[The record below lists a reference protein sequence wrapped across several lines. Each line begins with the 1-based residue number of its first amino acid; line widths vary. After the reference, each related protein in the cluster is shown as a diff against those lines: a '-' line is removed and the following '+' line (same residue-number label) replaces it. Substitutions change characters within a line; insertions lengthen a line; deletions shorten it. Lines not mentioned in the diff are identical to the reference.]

1 LNYLEKYHFW
11 LENEYF
17 DEQAK
22 EELRAL
28 AGNEEEIKD
37 RFYKDLEFGTGGL
50 RGKIGMGTNRMN
62 IYTVSR
68 ATQGLADY
76 LIDKAR
82 EQKGSQQYLNRGVVI
97 AHDCRHKSREFSETI
112 ALVLNANNI
121 KTYLFEDVRPTPE
134 LSFAVRYLHAI
145 AGIVVTASHNPPEY
159 NGYKVY
165 GPDGGQII
173 PEIADKVIAH
183 INRIKDYSLIKKLDH
198 PAAVQKGL
206 FNIIGS
212 EVDEVYLR
220 KVKELAIRDKDRIE
234 IDKNIKI
241 VYTPLHG
248 AGNIPIRKILKERGF
263 TNVFVV
269 EEQVQPDPDFSTVES
284 PNPEYPA
291 AFELAIKLGSQVGAE
306 ILIAT
311 DPDAD
316 RIGLAVRNPNYSV
329 NKNVGQA
336 SRLSG
341 IDSRF
346 RGNDIE
352 EGGNDREEEG
362 NDREEEGNDR
372 EEEGNDREEEGNDR
386 EEEGNDREEEGNDRE
401 EEGNDIGGWL
411 PCLSFPR
418 KRESSNLSLRA
429 PAGSEAISYT
439 VLNGNQVGILLLYYI
454 LSSKKELNQLPPN
467 GFIVKTVV
475 TSDMSKVIADSFGVD
490 TYETLTGFKFICN
503 MEKNVQEKEGKEFL
517 FGYEESIGYLTG
529 DFVRDKDAVI
539 SAMFIAEMTAYYL
552 KNGLN
557 LLQVL
562 EDLYQKYGY
571 YEEDQHS
578 IYLEGAEGEKKI
590 AEIMEAFRKK
600 LPEVKDME
608 MVRIEDY
615 ETGKSYDLKLKKTS
629 SITLARSNVLK
640 IIFSDGSWYVLRP
653 SGTEPKIKLYLSFNA
668 KTKKEAQ
675 QKVHLSKSTILQKIN
690 SIINPA

>member
-1 LNYLEKYHFW
+1 MHYLEKYNFW
-11 LENEYF
+11 LKNKHF
-17 DEQAK
+17 SDEAK

-37 RFYKDLEFGTGGL
+37 RFYKDLQFGTGGL
-50 RGKIGMGTNRMN
+50 RGKIAMGTNRMN

-76 LIDKAR
+76 LI
-82 EQKGSQQYLNRGVVI
+82 EESQKQLHPQEYLNRGVVI
-97 AHDCRHKSREFSETI
+97 AHDCRHKSREFTETT

-121 KTYLFEDVRPTPE
+121 KAYIFEDVRPTPE

-145 AGIVVTASHNPPEY
+145 AGIVITASHNPPEY

-165 GPDGGQII
+165 GSDGGQII
-173 PEIADKVIAH
+173 PEIADKVITH

-198 PAAVQKGL
+198 STAVQKGL
-206 FNIIGS
+206 FNIIS
-212 EVDEVYLR
+212 PEVDEVYLR
-220 KVKELAIRDKDRIE
+220 KIKELAIRNDNQ
-234 IDKNIKI
+234 IDKTIRI

-291 AFELAIKLGSQVGAE
+291 TFDMAIKIGSQPQVNAE

-311 DPDAD
+311 DPDSD
-316 RIGLAVRNPNYSV
+316 RIGLAVKRASHSSSPNCRGRIHPTRNNLY
-329 NKNVGQA
+329 
-336 SRLSG
+336 
-341 IDSRF
+341 
-346 RGNDIE
+346 
-352 EGGNDREEEG
+352 
-362 NDREEEGNDR
+362 
-372 EEEGNDREEEGNDR
+372 
-386 EEEGNDREEEGNDRE
+386 
-401 EEGNDIGGWL
+401 L
-411 PCLSFPR
+411 PV
-418 KRESSNLSLRA
+418 E
-429 PAGSEAISYT
+429 YT
-439 VLNGNQVGILLLYYI
+439 ILNGNQVGILLLHYI

-467 GFIVKTVV
+467 GFIVKTIV
-475 TSDMSKVIADSFGVD
+475 TSDMSRIIADSFGVD

-503 MEKNVQEKEGKEFL
+503 MEKMVQEKEGKSFL

-539 SAMFIAEMTAYYL
+539 SAMLIAEMTAYYH

-562 EDLYQKYGY
+562 ENLYEKYSY
-571 YEEDQHS
+571 YEEYQHS

-590 AEIMEAFRKK
+590 VEIMEAFRKK
-600 LPEVKDME
+600 LPEVKDIE
-608 MVRIEDY
+608 IIRIEDY
-615 ETGKSYDLKLKKTS
+615 EIGKSYDLKLKKTS

-640 IIFSDGSWYVLRP
+640 MIFSDGSWYVLRP
-653 SGTEPKIKLYLSFNA
+653 SGTEPKIKIYLSFHA
-668 KTKKEAQ
+668 KTRKEAQ
-675 QKVHLSKSTILQKIN
+675 RKLSLVKAAISQKIN
-690 SIINPA
+690 SIISS

>member
-1 LNYLEKYHFW
+1 LHYLEKYNFW

-22 EELRAL
+22 KELRAL
-28 AGNEEEIKD
+28 ASNEEEIKD
-37 RFYKDLEFGTGGL
+37 RFYKDLQFGTGGL
-50 RGKIGMGTNRMN
+50 RGKIAMGTNRMN

-97 AHDCRHKSREFSETI
+97 AYDCRHKSREFAETT

-121 KTYLFEDVRPTPE
+121 KAYLFEDVRPTPE
-134 LSFAVRYLHAI
+134 LSFAVRHLNAV
-145 AGIVVTASHNPPEY
+145 AGIVITASHNPPEY

-173 PEIADKVIAH
+173 PEIADRVITH
-183 INRIKDYSLIKKLDH
+183 INQIKDYSLIKKLDRS
-198 PAAVQKGL
+198 AAVQKGM
-206 FNIIGS
+206 FNIIGP

-234 IDKNIKI
+234 IDKSIKI

-291 AFELAIKLGSQVGAE
+291 AFELAIKLGQKVNAE

-316 RIGLAVRNPNYSV
+316 RIGLAVRNPST
-329 NKNVGQA
+329 K
-336 SRLSG
+336 
-341 IDSRF
+341 
-346 RGNDIE
+346 
-352 EGGNDREEEG
+352 
-362 NDREEEGNDR
+362 
-372 EEEGNDREEEGNDR
+372 
-386 EEEGNDREEEGNDRE
+386 
-401 EEGNDIGGWL
+401 
-411 PCLSFPR
+411 
-418 KRESSNLSLRA
+418 
-429 PAGSEAISYT
+429 YT

-454 LSSKKELNQLPPN
+454 LSNKKELNQLPPN

-475 TSDMSKVIADSFGVD
+475 TSDMSRVIADSFGVD

-539 SAMFIAEMTAYYL
+539 SAMLIAEMAAYYL

-562 EDLYQKYGY
+562 EDLYKKYGY
-571 YEEDQHS
+571 YEEYQHS

-600 LPEVKDME
+600 LPEVKDIE
-608 MVRIEDY
+608 MTRIEDY
-615 ETGKSYDLKLKKTS
+615 EIGKSYDLKLKKTS
-629 SITLARSNVLK
+629 PITLARSNVLK

-653 SGTEPKIKLYLSFNA
+653 SGTEPKIKLYLSFHA
-668 KTKKEAQ
+668 KTRKEVQ
-675 QKVHLSKSTILQKIN
+675 QKVHLAKSTILQKIN
-690 SIINPA
+690 SIIKLPSHP

>member
-1 LNYLEKYHFW
+1 MNYLEKYHFW

-28 AGNEEEIKD
+28 DGNKEEIKD
-37 RFYKDLEFGTGGL
+37 RFYKDLQFGTGGL
-50 RGKIGMGTNRMN
+50 RGKIAMGTNRMN

-76 LIDKAR
+76 LIEKAR
-82 EQKGSQQYLNRGVVI
+82 EKKDSQQYLNRGVVI
-97 AHDCRHKSREFSETI
+97 AYDCRHKSREFAETT

-121 KTYLFEDVRPTPE
+121 KAYLFEDVRPTPE
-134 LSFAVRYLHAI
+134 LSFAVRHLNAV
-145 AGIVVTASHNPPEY
+145 AGIVITASHNPPEY

-173 PEIADKVIAH
+173 PEIADRVIAH
-183 INRIKDYSLIKKLDH
+183 INQIKDYSLIKKLNH
-198 PAAVQKGL
+198 PAAVKKGM
-206 FNIIGS
+206 FNIIGP

-269 EEQVQPDPDFSTVES
+269 EEQVQPDPNFSTVES

-291 AFELAIKLGSQVGAE
+291 AFELAIKLGQKVNAE

-316 RIGLAVRNPNYSV
+316 RIGLAVRNLTSSPS
-329 NKNVGQA
+329 
-336 SRLSG
+336 
-341 IDSRF
+341 
-346 RGNDIE
+346 
-352 EGGNDREEEG
+352 
-362 NDREEEGNDR
+362 
-372 EEEGNDREEEGNDR
+372 
-386 EEEGNDREEEGNDRE
+386 
-401 EEGNDIGGWL
+401 
-411 PCLSFPR
+411 LSFPR
-418 KRESSNLSLRA
+418 KRESTNSF
-429 PAGSEAISYT
+429 T
-439 VLNGNQVGILLLYYI
+439 VLNGNQVGILLLHYI

-475 TSDMSKVIADSFGVD
+475 TSDMSKVIADSFEVD

-503 MEKNVQEKEGKEFL
+503 MEKNVQEKEGKKFL

-539 SAMFIAEMTAYYL
+539 STMLIAEMAAYYL
-552 KNGLN
+552 KNELN

-562 EDLYQKYGY
+562 ENLYQKYGY
-571 YEEDQHS
+571 YEEYQHS

-615 ETGKSYDLKLKKTS
+615 EIGKSYDLKLKKTS
-629 SITLARSNVLK
+629 PLTLARSNVLK

-653 SGTEPKIKLYLSFNA
+653 SGTEPKIKLYLSFHA
-668 KTKKEAQ
+668 PSREEAQ
-675 QKVHLSKSTILQKIN
+675 QKLSLVKAAISQKIN
-690 SIINPA
+690 SIIKPN

>member
-1 LNYLEKYHFW
+1 MNYLEKYHFW

-28 AGNEEEIKD
+28 DGNEEEIKD
-37 RFYKDLEFGTGGL
+37 RFYKNLQFGTGGL
-50 RGKIGMGTNRMN
+50 RGKIAMGTNRMN

-76 LIDKAR
+76 LI
-82 EQKGSQQYLNRGVVI
+82 EESQKQPHPQNYLDRGVVI
-97 AHDCRHKSREFSETI
+97 AYDCRHKSREFSETI

-121 KTYLFEDVRPTPE
+121 KAYLFEDVRPTPE
-134 LSFAVRYLHAI
+134 LSFAVRHLHAI

-206 FNIIGS
+206 FNIIGP

-220 KVKELAIRDKDRIE
+220 KVKELAIREKDQ
-234 IDKNIKI
+234 IDTTIKI

-284 PNPEYPA
+284 PNPEYPVV
-291 AFELAIKLGSQVGAE
+291 FELAIKLGSQVGAE

-316 RIGLAVRNPNYSV
+316 RIGLAVRNPSPP
-329 NKNVGQA
+329 
-336 SRLSG
+336 S
-341 IDSRF
+341 
-346 RGNDIE
+346 
-352 EGGNDREEEG
+352 
-362 NDREEEGNDR
+362 
-372 EEEGNDREEEGNDR
+372 
-386 EEEGNDREEEGNDRE
+386 
-401 EEGNDIGGWL
+401 
-411 PCLSFPR
+411 PLSFPR
-418 KRESSNLSLRA
+418 KRESSNSF
-429 PAGSEAISYT
+429 T

-454 LSSKKELNQLPPN
+454 LSSKKELNQLPTN

-475 TSDMSKVIADSFGVD
+475 TSDMSRVIANSFGVD

-539 SAMFIAEMTAYYL
+539 SAMLIAEMAAYYL

-562 EDLYQKYGY
+562 EDLYKKYGY
-571 YEEDQHS
+571 YEEVQHS

-600 LPEVKDME
+600 LPEVEDIE

-615 ETGKSYDLKLKKTS
+615 EIGKSYDLKLKKTS
-629 SITLARSNVLK
+629 LITLARSNVLK
-640 IIFSDGSWYVLRP
+640 IIFYDGSWYVLRP
-653 SGTEPKIKLYLSFNA
+653 SGTEPKIKLYLSFHA
-668 KTKKEAQ
+668 PTKQEAQ
-675 QKVHLSKSTILQKIN
+675 QKLNLTKTTILQKIN
-690 SIINPA
+690 FIIKPA

>member
-1 LNYLEKYHFW
+1 MHYLEKYRFW
-11 LENEYF
+11 LKNKHF
-17 DEQAK
+17 SDEAK

-37 RFYKDLEFGTGGL
+37 RFYKDLQFGTGGL
-50 RGKIGMGTNRMN
+50 RGKIAMGTNRMN

-76 LIDKAR
+76 LIEKTR
-82 EQKGSQQYLNRGVVI
+82 EQKDSQQYLNRGVVI
-97 AHDCRHKSREFSETI
+97 TYDCRHKSREFAETT

-121 KTYLFEDVRPTPE
+121 KAYLFEDVRPTPE
-134 LSFAVRYLHAI
+134 LSFAVRHLHAI

-165 GPDGGQII
+165 GSDGGQII
-173 PEIADKVIAH
+173 PKIADRVITH
-183 INRIKDYSLIKKLDH
+183 INQIKDYSLIKRLDR

-206 FNIIGS
+206 FNIIGP

-284 PNPEYPA
+284 PNPEYPS
-291 AFELAIKLGSQVGAE
+291 AFELAIKLGQKVNAE

-316 RIGLAVRNPNYSV
+316 RIGLAVRNP
-329 NKNVGQA
+329 
-336 SRLSG
+336 
-341 IDSRF
+341 F
-346 RGNDIE
+346 RHCE
-352 EGGNDREEEG
+352 EQSD
-362 NDREEEGNDR
+362 
-372 EEEGNDREEEGNDR
+372 
-386 EEEGNDREEEGNDRE
+386 
-401 EEGNDIGGWL
+401 
-411 PCLSFPR
+411 
-418 KRESSNLSLRA
+418 
-429 PAGSEAISYT
+429 EAISYT

-475 TSDMSKVIADSFGVD
+475 TSDMSGAIADSFGVE

-539 SAMFIAEMTAYYL
+539 SAMLIAEMAAYYL
-552 KNGLN
+552 KNRLN

-571 YEEDQHS
+571 YEEYQHS

-590 AEIMEAFRKK
+590 AEIMKAFRKK
-600 LPEVKDME
+600 LPEVADIE
-608 MVRIEDY
+608 MIRIEDY
-615 ETGKSYDLKLKKTS
+615 EIGKSHDLKLKKTS
-629 SITLARSNVLK
+629 PLALARSDVLK

-653 SGTEPKIKLYLSFNA
+653 SGTEPKIKLYLSFHA
-668 KTKKEAQ
+668 PTRKEAQ
-675 QKVHLSKSTILQKIN
+675 QKVNLVKTTILQKIN
-690 SIINPA
+690 SIIIPD

>member
-1 LNYLEKYHFW
+1 MNYLEKYKFW
-11 LENEYF
+11 LENEHF
-17 DEQAK
+17 DEQATA
-22 EELRAL
+22 ELRAL
-28 AGNEEEIKD
+28 EGNEEEIKD
-37 RFYKDLEFGTGGL
+37 RFYKDLQFGTGGL

-62 IYTVSR
+62 IYTVSK
-68 ATQGLADY
+68 ATQGLANY
-76 LIDKAR
+76 LI
-82 EQKGSQQYLNRGVVI
+82 EESQKQPNSQEYLARGVVI

-112 ALVLNANNI
+112 ALVLAASNI

-134 LSFAVRYLHAI
+134 LSFAVRHLNAA

-173 PEIADKVIAH
+173 PEIADRVIAH
-183 INRIKDYSLIKKLDH
+183 INRIKDYSLIKKLDR

-206 FNIIGS
+206 FNIIGQ
-212 EVDEVYLR
+212 EIDQVYLQ
-220 KVKELAIRDKDRIE
+220 KVKELAIRNNDQ
-234 IDKNIKI
+234 IDKSIKI

-248 AGNIPIRKILKERGF
+248 AGNIPIRKILRERGF

-269 EEQVQPDPDFSTVES
+269 EEQAQPDPDFSTVES

-291 AFELAIKLGSQVGAE
+291 AFELAIKLGRQVGAE

-316 RIGLAVRNPNYSV
+316 RIGMAVKNPPRHCEEHPFLSLRGSETTEAIPSSNI
-329 NKNVGQA
+329 NVGQA
-336 SRLSG
+336 SRLS
-341 IDSRF
+341 
-346 RGNDIE
+346 
-352 EGGNDREEEG
+352 
-362 NDREEEGNDR
+362 
-372 EEEGNDREEEGNDR
+372 
-386 EEEGNDREEEGNDRE
+386 
-401 EEGNDIGGWL
+401 
-411 PCLSFPR
+411 
-418 KRESSNLSLRA
+418 
-429 PAGSEAISYT
+429 YT
-439 VLNGNQVGILLLYYI
+439 VLNGNQAGILLLHYI
-454 LSSKKELNQLPPN
+454 LSSKKELNQLPLPSK

-539 SAMFIAEMTAYYL
+539 SAMLIAEMAAYYL
-552 KNGLN
+552 KNELN

-562 EDLYQKYGY
+562 EGLYQKYGY
-571 YEEDQHS
+571 YEEYQHS
-578 IYLEGAEGEKKI
+578 IYLEGAEGEKKM

-600 LPEVKDME
+600 LPEMKDME

-615 ETGKSYDLKLKKTS
+615 EISESYDLKSKKTS
-629 SITLARSNVLK
+629 PITLARSNVLK
-640 IIFSDGSWYVLRP
+640 IVFSDGSWYVLRP
-653 SGTEPKIKLYLSFNA
+653 SGTEPKIKLYLSFHA
-668 KTKKEAQ
+668 PTRKEAQ
-675 QKVHLSKSTILQKIN
+675 KKLNLAKSTILQKIN
-690 SIINPA
+690 SIIKPD

>member
-1 LNYLEKYHFW
+1 MHYLEKYNFW

-17 DEQAK
+17 DEKAR

-37 RFYKDLEFGTGGL
+37 RFYKDLQFGTGGL
-50 RGKIGMGTNRMN
+50 RGKIAMGTNRMN

-68 ATQGLADY
+68 TTQGLADY
-76 LIDKAR
+76 LIEKAR
-82 EQKGSQQYLNRGVVI
+82 EQKDSQQYLNRGVVI
-97 AHDCRHKSREFSETI
+97 AHDCRHKSREFAETT

-121 KTYLFEDVRPTPE
+121 KSYLFEDVRPTPE

-145 AGIVVTASHNPPEY
+145 TGIVITASHNPPEY
-159 NGYKVY
+159 NGYKIY
-165 GPDGGQII
+165 GSDGGQII
-173 PEIADKVIAH
+173 PEIADRVITH
-183 INRIKDYSLIKKLDH
+183 INRIKDYSLIKRLDR

-206 FNIIGS
+206 FNIIGP

-220 KVKELAIRDKDRIE
+220 KIKELAIREDNQIHKTIR
-234 IDKNIKI
+234 I

-291 AFELAIKLGSQVGAE
+291 AFELAIKLGQKVNAE

-316 RIGLAVRNPNYSV
+316 RIGLAVRNPST
-329 NKNVGQA
+329 K
-336 SRLSG
+336 
-341 IDSRF
+341 
-346 RGNDIE
+346 
-352 EGGNDREEEG
+352 
-362 NDREEEGNDR
+362 
-372 EEEGNDREEEGNDR
+372 
-386 EEEGNDREEEGNDRE
+386 
-401 EEGNDIGGWL
+401 
-411 PCLSFPR
+411 
-418 KRESSNLSLRA
+418 
-429 PAGSEAISYT
+429 YT

-475 TSDMSKVIADSFGVD
+475 TSDMSRVIADSFGVD

-503 MEKNVQEKEGKEFL
+503 MEKTVQEKEGKSFL

-539 SAMFIAEMTAYYL
+539 SAMLIAEMTAYYS
-552 KNGLN
+552 KKGLT

-562 EDLYQKYGY
+562 DNLYQKYGY
-571 YEEDQHS
+571 YEEYQHS

-600 LPEVKDME
+600 LPEVKDIE
-608 MVRIEDY
+608 IARIEDY
-615 ETGKSYDLKLKKTS
+615 ETSP
-629 SITLARSNVLK
+629 ITLTRSNVLK

-653 SGTEPKIKLYLSFNA
+653 SGTEPKIKLYLSFHA
-668 KTKKEAQ
+668 KTRKEAQ
-675 QKVHLSKSTILQKIN
+675 QKLNLTKSTVLQKIN
-690 SIINPA
+690 SIIKPV

>member
-1 LNYLEKYHFW
+1 MNYLEKYRFW
-11 LENEYF
+11 LGNEYF
-17 DEQAK
+17 TNETKA
-22 EELRAL
+22 ELRAL

-50 RGKIGMGTNRMN
+50 RGKIAMGTNRMN

-76 LIDKAR
+76 LIEKAR
-82 EQKGSQQYLNRGVVI
+82 KQKNSQQYLNSGVVI
-97 AHDCRHKSREFSETI
+97 AYDCRHKSREFAETT

-121 KTYLFEDVRPTPE
+121 KAYLFEDVRPTPE
-134 LSFAVRYLHAI
+134 LSFAVRYLHAV
-145 AGIVVTASHNPPEY
+145 AGIVITASHNPPEY

-173 PEIADKVIAH
+173 PEIADRVITH
-183 INRIKDYSLIKKLDH
+183 INRIKDYFLIKRLDR

-206 FNIIGS
+206 FNIIS
-212 EVDEVYLR
+212 PEVDKIYLA
-220 KVKELAIRDKDRIE
+220 KVKELAIRDKDQ
-234 IDKNIKI
+234 IDTNIKI

-291 AFELAIKLGSQVGAE
+291 AFELAIKLGLKVNAE

-316 RIGLAVRNPNYSV
+316 RIGLAVRNPPPS
-329 NKNVGQA
+329 
-336 SRLSG
+336 SSM
-341 IDSRF
+341 
-346 RGNDIE
+346 
-352 EGGNDREEEG
+352 
-362 NDREEEGNDR
+362 
-372 EEEGNDREEEGNDR
+372 
-386 EEEGNDREEEGNDRE
+386 
-401 EEGNDIGGWL
+401 
-411 PCLSFPR
+411 SFPR
-418 KRESSNLSLRA
+418 KRESSTSF
-429 PAGSEAISYT
+429 T

-475 TSDMSKVIADSFGVD
+475 TSDMSRIIADSFGVE

-503 MEKNVQEKEGKEFL
+503 MEKYVQEKEGKEFL
-517 FGYEESIGYLTG
+517 FGYEESIGYLIG

-539 SAMFIAEMTAYYL
+539 SAMLIAEMAAYYL

-562 EDLYQKYGY
+562 EDLYKKYGY
-571 YEEDQHS
+571 YEEYQHS

-590 AEIMEAFRKK
+590 TEIMKAFRKK

-608 MVRIEDY
+608 MARIADY
-615 ETGKSYDLKLKKTS
+615 EIGKSYDLKLKKTS
-629 SITLARSNVLK
+629 PITLARSNVLK

-653 SGTEPKIKLYLSFNA
+653 SGTEPKIKLYLSFHAPTREDALQKLNLA
-668 KTKKEAQ
+668 KT
-675 QKVHLSKSTILQKIN
+675 TILQKIN
-690 SIINPA
+690 SIIKPN

>member
-1 LNYLEKYHFW
+1 LNYLEKYNFW
-11 LENEYF
+11 LKSKHFNEK
-17 DEQAK
+17 AK

-50 RGKIGMGTNRMN
+50 RGKIAMGTNRMN
-62 IYTVSR
+62 IYTVSK

-82 EQKGSQQYLNRGVVI
+82 EQKDPQQYLNRGVVI
-97 AHDCRHKSREFSETI
+97 AYDCRHKSREFSKTI

-121 KTYLFEDVRPTPE
+121 KAYLFEDVRPTPE
-134 LSFAVRYLHAI
+134 LSFAVRHLNAI

-173 PEIADKVIAH
+173 PEIADKIIYH
-183 INRIKDYSLIKKLDH
+183 INKIKDYSLIKKLDRST
-198 PAAVQKGL
+198 AIQNGL
-206 FNIIGS
+206 FNIVSQEI
-212 EVDEVYLR
+212 DQIYLR
-220 KVKELAIRDKDRIE
+220 KVKELAIRDKDQIE
-234 IDKNIKI
+234 IDKTIKI

-248 AGNIPIRKILKERGF
+248 AGNVPIRKILKERGF

-269 EEQVQPDPDFSTVES
+269 EEQTQPDPDFSTVES

-316 RIGLAVRNPNYSV
+316 RIGMAVRNLTPHS
-329 NKNVGQA
+329 
-336 SRLSG
+336 S
-341 IDSRF
+341 
-346 RGNDIE
+346 
-352 EGGNDREEEG
+352 
-362 NDREEEGNDR
+362 
-372 EEEGNDREEEGNDR
+372 
-386 EEEGNDREEEGNDRE
+386 
-401 EEGNDIGGWL
+401 
-411 PCLSFPR
+411 LSFPR

-429 PAGSEAISYT
+429 PVGSEAISTHNNSYT
-439 VLNGNQVGILLLYYI
+439 VLNGNQVGILLLHYI
-454 LSSKKELNQLPPN
+454 LSSKKELKQLPLN

-503 MEKNVQEKEGKEFL
+503 MEKDVQEKEGKEFL

-539 SAMFIAEMTAYYL
+539 SAMLIAEMAAYYL

-562 EDLYQKYGY
+562 EDLYKKYGY
-571 YEEDQHS
+571 YEEYQHS

-590 AEIMEAFRKK
+590 TEIMEAFRKK

-615 ETGKSYDLKLKKTS
+615 EIGKSYDLKLKKTS
-629 SITLARSNVLK
+629 PTTLARSNVLK

-653 SGTEPKIKLYLSFNA
+653 SGTEPKIKVYLSFHA
-668 KTKKEAQ
+668 KTRKEAK
-675 QKVHLSKSTILQKIN
+675 QKLNLVKTAILQKIN
-690 SIINPA
+690 SIIKPVPSVGQASRLSISEM

>member
-1 LNYLEKYHFW
+1 MHYLEKYNFW

-17 DEQAK
+17 DEKAK

-37 RFYKDLEFGTGGL
+37 RFYKDLQFGTGGL
-50 RGKIGMGTNRMN
+50 RGKIAMGTNRMN

-68 ATQGLADY
+68 TTQGLADY
-76 LIDKAR
+76 LIEKAR
-82 EQKGSQQYLNRGVVI
+82 EQKDSQQYLNRGVVI
-97 AHDCRHKSREFSETI
+97 AYDCRHKSREFAETT

-121 KTYLFEDVRPTPE
+121 KAYLFEDVRPTPE

-145 AGIVVTASHNPPEY
+145 TGIVITASHNPPEY
-159 NGYKVY
+159 NGYKIY
-165 GPDGGQII
+165 GSDGGQII
-173 PEIADKVIAH
+173 PEIADKVITH
-183 INRIKDYSLIKKLDH
+183 INRIKDYSLIKKLDR

-206 FNIIGS
+206 FNIIGP

-220 KVKELAIRDKDRIE
+220 KIKELAIRDDNQ
-234 IDKNIKI
+234 IDKTIRI

-291 AFELAIKLGSQVGAE
+291 AFELAIKLGQKVNAE

-316 RIGLAVRNPNYSV
+316 RIGLAVRNPST
-329 NKNVGQA
+329 K
-336 SRLSG
+336 
-341 IDSRF
+341 
-346 RGNDIE
+346 
-352 EGGNDREEEG
+352 
-362 NDREEEGNDR
+362 
-372 EEEGNDREEEGNDR
+372 
-386 EEEGNDREEEGNDRE
+386 
-401 EEGNDIGGWL
+401 
-411 PCLSFPR
+411 
-418 KRESSNLSLRA
+418 
-429 PAGSEAISYT
+429 YT
-439 VLNGNQVGILLLYYI
+439 ILNGNQVGILLLHYI

-475 TSDMSKVIADSFGVD
+475 TSDMSRVIADSFGVD

-503 MEKNVQEKEGKEFL
+503 MEKTVQEKEGKSFL

-539 SAMFIAEMTAYYL
+539 SAMLIAEMTAYYY
-552 KNGLN
+552 KKGPT

-562 EDLYQKYGY
+562 DNLYQKYGY
-571 YEEDQHS
+571 YEEYQHS

-590 AEIMEAFRKK
+590 AEIMQAFRKK
-600 LPEVKDME
+600 LPEVKDIE
-608 MVRIEDY
+608 IARIEDY
-615 ETGKSYDLKLKKTS
+615 ETSP
-629 SITLARSNVLK
+629 ITLTRSNVLK
-640 IIFSDGSWYVLRP
+640 IIFSDDSWYVLRP
-653 SGTEPKIKLYLSFNA
+653 SGTEPKIKIYLSFHA
-668 KTKKEAQ
+668 KTRKEAQ
-675 QKVHLSKSTILQKIN
+675 QKLNLTKSTILQKIN
-690 SIINPA
+690 SIIKPV

>member
-17 DEQAK
+17 SDEAK
-22 EELRAL
+22 EELRTIADD
-28 AGNEEEIKD
+28 EEEIKD
-37 RFYKDLEFGTGGL
+37 RFYKDLKFGTGGL

-62 IYTVSR
+62 IYTVSK

-76 LIDKAR
+76 LVEKTR
-82 EQKGSQQYLNRGVVI
+82 EQKDSQQYLNRGVVI
-97 AHDCRHKSREFSETI
+97 AHDCRHKSREFAETI

-121 KTYLFEDVRPTPE
+121 KAYLFEDVRPTPE
-134 LSFAVRYLHAI
+134 LSFAVRYLKAI

-173 PEIADKVIAH
+173 PEIADRVIAH
-183 INRIKDYSLIKKLDH
+183 VNRIKDYSLIKKLDH
-198 PAAVQKGL
+198 HAAIQKGL
-206 FNIIGS
+206 FNIIS
-212 EVDEVYLR
+212 TEIDQIYLR

-263 TNVFVV
+263 ANVYVV
-269 EEQVQPDPDFSTVES
+269 EEQAHPDPDFSTVES

-291 AFELAIKLGSQVGAE
+291 AFELAIKLGRKVNAE

-316 RIGLAVRNPNYSV
+316 RIGMAVRNPSPP
-329 NKNVGQA
+329 
-336 SRLSG
+336 SSM
-341 IDSRF
+341 SF
-346 RGNDIE
+346 
-352 EGGNDREEEG
+352 
-362 NDREEEGNDR
+362 
-372 EEEGNDREEEGNDR
+372 
-386 EEEGNDREEEGNDRE
+386 
-401 EEGNDIGGWL
+401 
-411 PCLSFPR
+411 PPSPMSFPR
-418 KRESSNLSLRA
+418 KRESSNSF
-429 PAGSEAISYT
+429 T
-439 VLNGNQVGILLLYYI
+439 VLNGNQVGILLLHYI

-475 TSDMSKVIADSFGVD
+475 TSDMSRVIADSYEVD

-503 MEKNVQEKEGKEFL
+503 MEKNVQEKEGKSFL

-529 DFVRDKDAVI
+529 NFVRDKDAVI
-539 SAMFIAEMTAYYL
+539 SAMLIAEMAAYYL
-552 KNGLN
+552 NNGLN

-562 EDLYQKYGY
+562 EDLYKKYGY
-571 YEEDQHS
+571 YEEVQHS
-578 IYLEGAEGEKKI
+578 IYLEGQEGEKKI
-590 AEIMEAFRKK
+590 VEIMEVFRKK
-600 LPEVKDME
+600 LPEVKGME
-608 MVRIEDY
+608 IVRIEDILLG
-615 ETGKSYDLKLKKTS
+615 ESYDLKSKK
-629 SITLARSNVLK
+629 INPLTLPRSNVLK

-653 SGTEPKIKLYLSFNA
+653 SGTEPKIKLYLSFHA
-668 KTKKEAQ
+668 PTREEAQ
-675 QKVHLSKSTILQKIN
+675 QKVHLVKSTILQKIDS
-690 SIINPA
+690 SIKTK

>member
-1 LNYLEKYHFW
+1 MHYLEKYRFW
-11 LENEYF
+11 LKNKHF
-17 DEQAK
+17 SDEAK
-22 EELRAL
+22 KELRAL

-37 RFYKDLEFGTGGL
+37 RFYKDLQFGTGGM
-50 RGKIGMGTNRMN
+50 RGKIAMGTNRMN

-76 LIDKAR
+76 LI
-82 EQKGSQQYLNRGVVI
+82 EESQKQPHPQEYLNRGVVI
-97 AHDCRHKSREFSETI
+97 AYDCRHKSREFAETT
-112 ALVLNANNI
+112 ALVLNANNL

-145 AGIVVTASHNPPEY
+145 AGIVITASHNPPEY

-173 PEIADKVIAH
+173 PEIADRVITH
-183 INRIKDYSLIKKLDH
+183 INRIKDYSLIKKLGH
-198 PAAVQKGL
+198 PTAVQKGL
-206 FNIIGS
+206 FNIIGP

-220 KVKELAIRDKDRIE
+220 KIKELAIRDKDRIE
-234 IDKNIKI
+234 IDKTIRI

-269 EEQVQPDPDFSTVES
+269 EEQALPDPDFSTVES

-291 AFELAIKLGSQVGAE
+291 AFELAIKLGQKINAE

-316 RIGLAVRNPNYSV
+316 RIGLAVKNPSP
-329 NKNVGQA
+329 
-336 SRLSG
+336 SSPM
-341 IDSRF
+341 SF
-346 RGNDIE
+346 
-352 EGGNDREEEG
+352 
-362 NDREEEGNDR
+362 
-372 EEEGNDREEEGNDR
+372 
-386 EEEGNDREEEGNDRE
+386 
-401 EEGNDIGGWL
+401 
-411 PCLSFPR
+411 PSSPMSFPR
-418 KRESSNLSLRA
+418 KRESSNHF
-429 PAGSEAISYT
+429 T
-439 VLNGNQVGILLLYYI
+439 VLNGNQLGILLLHYI
-454 LSSKKELNQLPPN
+454 LSSKKELNQLPSN

-475 TSDMSKVIADSFGVD
+475 TSDMSKVIADSFGVE

-539 SAMFIAEMTAYYL
+539 SAMLIAEMAAYYH

-557 LLQVL
+557 LLHVL
-562 EDLYQKYGY
+562 EGLYQKYGY
-571 YEEDQHS
+571 YEEYQHS
-578 IYLEGAEGEKKI
+578 IYLEGAKGEKKI
-590 AEIMEAFRKK
+590 TEIMEAFRKK
-600 LPEVKDME
+600 LPEVKDIK

-615 ETGKSYDLKLKKTS
+615 EIGKSYDLKLKKTS
-629 SITLARSNVLK
+629 PLALARSNVLK
-640 IIFSDGSWYVLRP
+640 IVFSDGSWYVLRP
-653 SGTEPKIKLYLSFNA
+653 SGTEPKIKLYLSFHA
-668 KTKKEAQ
+668 KTRKEAK
-675 QKVHLSKSTILQKIN
+675 QKLSLVKAAISQKIN
-690 SIINPA
+690 SIIKPN

>member
-1 LNYLEKYHFW
+1 MHYLEKYNFW

-17 DEQAK
+17 NEQAK
-22 EELRAL
+22 EELHAL
-28 AGNEEEIKD
+28 NGNEEEIKD

-76 LIDKAR
+76 LIEKDR
-82 EQKGSQQYLNRGVVI
+82 EQKDSPQYLNRGVVI
-97 AHDCRHKSREFSETI
+97 AYDCRHKSREFSETI

-183 INRIKDYSLIKKLDH
+183 INRIKDYSLIKKLDR

-206 FNIIGS
+206 FNIVGQVI
-212 EVDEVYLR
+212 DQVYLR

-263 TNVFVV
+263 TDVFVV
-269 EEQVQPDPDFSTVES
+269 EEQLQPDPDFSTVES

-316 RIGLAVRNPNYSV
+316 RIGLAVKNPTSP
-329 NKNVGQA
+329 
-336 SRLSG
+336 SSLSFPR
-341 IDSRF
+341 SS
-346 RGNDIE
+346 
-352 EGGNDREEEG
+352 
-362 NDREEEGNDR
+362 
-372 EEEGNDREEEGNDR
+372 
-386 EEEGNDREEEGNDRE
+386 
-401 EEGNDIGGWL
+401 
-411 PCLSFPR
+411 LSFPR

-475 TSDMSKVIADSFGVD
+475 TSDMSRVIADSFGVD